1 MLAKDQWKIKLSK
14 CSFAQRSISYLGHII
29 SEKEVGTDPQ
39 KIVAIAQWP
48 TPKNAKE
55 LRSFLGLAG
64 YYRKFVRHFGVIAKP
79 ITDLLKKHV
88 VFVWTAIHDKY
99 VSTLQNAL
107 CNSHVLQ
114 LPDFSKPFNIE
125 TDASGTGIGAVLL
138 QDNHPLAFLSKALG
152 PKSRG
157 LSAYEKQFMA
167 VVMAVQQWC
176 QYLQHG
182 EFYIFTDQRRLTQLN
197 EQHLHTQWQQKVFTK
212 LLGLQYKIIYK

>member
-1 MLAKDQWKIKLSK
+1 
-14 CSFAQRSISYLGHII
+14 LGHII

-39 KIVAIAQWP
+39 KIAAIAQWP

-88 VFVWTAIHDKY
+88 VFVWTAIHDK
-99 VSTLQNAL
+99 SFSALHNAL

-125 TDASGTGIGAVLL
+125 TDASGTRIGAVLL

-152 PKSRG
+152 TKSRG
-157 LSAYEKQFMA
+157 LSAYEKEFMA

-182 EFYIFTDQRRLTQLN
+182 EFYIFTDQRSLTQLN
-197 EQHLHTQWQQKVFTK
+197 EQPLHT
-212 LLGLQYKIIYK
+212 